1 MLKAV
6 IFDIDNTL
14 YSYDL
19 GDRAASAA
27 VASYVR
33 HELDVSP
40 ERFHAACREAMRLQ
54 FRDHSTSAS
63 CHSRAI
69 RYMMVMEQLGKP
81 LRHAH
86 ILNDLY
92 WNSLLGVIKPY
103 PDVKEFIEGLRSRG
117 IRIGVGTDMT
127 TDWQLKKLDVL
138 GLLELVDFVVTSE
151 EAEAEKPA
159 KPFFDSVLQKA
170 GCQPGECLF
179 IGDNLKKDV
188 LGAMNAGMNAW
199 WYQPQEEAAESDPIV
214 TSIRGYKGLIE
225 HINQPS
231 NSKE

>member
-14 YSYDL
+14 YSYDS
-19 GDRAASAA
+19 GDRVAAAA
-27 VASYVR
+27 VGSYV
-33 HELDVSP
+33 HQKLGVAP
-40 ERFHAACREAMRLQ
+40 ERFNEACKKAMQLQ

-69 RYMMVMEQLGKP
+69 RYMMAMEMLGQP

-138 GLLELVDFVVTSE
+138 GLLDLVDFVVTSE

-159 KPFFDSVLQKA
+159 KPFFDIVLQRA
-170 GCQPGECLF
+170 GCQPEECLF

-188 LGAMNAGMNAW
+188 QGAMDAGMHAW
-199 WYQPQEEAAESDPIV
+199 WFRPDGKEAESQPIV
-214 TSIRGYKGLIE
+214 TSVCGYKGLIE
-225 HINQPS
+225 HINQLS
-231 NSKE
+231 F